1 MYTGLAITSHTSGN
15 SLLAADTAN
24 HKVDVYDGSFNL
36 VKSFTDP
43 TIPTGF
49 APFGIQ
55 DIAGQVYVT
64 DASQSGE
71 PPSSVLSP
79 RSFAPNLP

>member
-1 MYTGLAITSHTSGN
+1 M
-15 SLLAADTAN
+15 
-24 HKVDVYDGSFNL
+24 YDGNFNL
-36 VKSFTDP
+36 VKSFADP

-64 DASQSGE
+64 YASQSGE
-71 PPSSVLSP
+71 
-79 RSFAPNLP
+79 AGG